1 MRVSTK
7 GRYGVRAMFE
17 LAKNYGSYPVS
28 VKTVSERQEIPLS
41 YLEQILNQLHKAK
54 LVRSVRGP
62 GGGFL
67 LGKKPK
73 DIRIID
79 IILALSESISP
90 VYCVDN
96 LEQEQ
101 CRNADNCV
109 ARLLWKKLDKKIR
122 EVLENTTLKD
132 LCEWAKELSSKVD
145 HEYTYYI

>member
-1 MRVSTK
+1 MRISTK

-28 VKTVSERQEIPLS
+28 VKAVSQRQEIPLS

-67 LGKKPK
+67 LAKKPE

-79 IILALSESISP
+79 IILALEESISP
-90 VYCVDN
+90 VFCVDDSEKN
-96 LEQEQ
+96 Q
-101 CRNADNCV
+101 CKNVDSCV
-109 ARLLWKKLDKKIR
+109 ARLLWKKLDRKIR
-122 EVLENTTLKD
+122 EVLEGTTLKD
-132 LCEWAKELSSKVD
+132 LSEWAKKFSDTVE
-145 HEYTYYI
+145 HEYTFHT